1 MSKIFLQYAWIKEY
15 RGIKDIEINFS
26 DKFTIS
32 YDKMKRLTLSA
43 GSPLYIDDFF
53 ESNIDINAIVGKNG
67 SGKTSIIHFL
77 FDLFNNHI
85 DSEFIIVFYEYDK
98 DQFDIYYSDILSMC
112 FEGFAIFDKY
122 LGKTINNFHSEKLHK
137 STSGVYEFVSKNNN
151 FEREQLLFSEKT
163 NEKIK
168 VIYYSEV
175 YDYSHYGDYNDK
187 IYNIS
192 PAYML
197 SKYTQYLHSSIG
209 NGDPYTLLQNEIVQ
223 EQLFFLKD
231 NFEDIKEFGIDF
243 SHDCFLYVKAS
254 NTFKEFVNSFKK
266 SVIKAEEGK
275 SESKNKSDYY
285 DNCIKLEKEINV
297 DLLFDNFFSFKCESN
312 TDKFIKSILK
322 ATLSNFIEEFRECYV
337 LLFNPSH
344 DKEIGFAF
352 IRLIQSAIDNSS
364 VDTVF
369 DMIKRMKSFFN
380 DFEVLKT
387 KYKIGKMI
395 SPKSDLLN
403 TDNYL
408 AFTVFL
414 EKYLNKEE
422 LSSLVIDSNNIKLKI
437 INDTDSD
444 VITALN
450 FYNYYSKINSFSN
463 FLFFDYGLSSGEMA
477 LLNMYSRLYYVIKQ
491 RIKKSENI
499 LIENILI
506 FIDEVDMLLHP
517 EWQRKYIKSVLA
529 FFKKTFPDIYFQIVI
544 ATHSPIMLSD
554 IPKQNVLFLKKEDDG
569 IIKDNGC
576 NTFASNIFQ
585 LFREGFFIGDTGIGV
600 YAEQKLKEIVDH
612 IHNKDKDDNEINK
625 LIAAVGD
632 TFLRNKLNEEYLLYR
647 SQKNDTEK
655 IQAERIAKLESANT
669 ELLKQQRL
677 DHEEKANHKKEAE
690 KILKKLDDLNY
701 NGDNTM
707 EVTETKKKPMD
718 DLADVIREFMQRFI
732 D

>member
-26 DKFTIS
+26 EKYTIS

-77 FDLFNNHI
+77 FDLFNNQI

-98 DQFDIYYSDILSMC
+98 DQFDIYYSDILSLC
-112 FEGFAIFDKY
+112 FEEFAIFDKN
-122 LGKTINNFHSEKLHK
+122 LGKIIKNFHSEKVHK

-151 FEREQLLFSEKT
+151 SVREPLLYSEKP

-168 VIYYSEV
+168 AIYYSEV

-197 SKYTQYLHSSIG
+197 SKYTQHLHSSIG

-254 NTFKEFVNSFKK
+254 NTFKEFVDSFKK
-266 SVIKAEEGK
+266 SVMEAEEGK
-275 SESKNKSDYY
+275 RESKKKSDYY

-297 DLLFDNFFSFKCESN
+297 DLLFDSFFSFKCESN

-322 ATLSNFIEEFRECYV
+322 ATLSNFIEEFIECYV

-352 IRLIQSAIDNSS
+352 IRLIQSVIDNSS
-364 VDTVF
+364 VDTIF

-395 SPKSDLLN
+395 PQNADLLN
-403 TDNYL
+403 TGNYL
-408 AFTVFL
+408 AFIIFL
-414 EKYLNKEE
+414 ETFLNKEE
-422 LSSLVIDSNNIKLKI
+422 LSSLVIDSNIIKLKI

-444 VITALN
+444 IITASV

-499 LIENILI
+499 LI

-517 EWQRKYIKSVLA
+517 EWQRQYIKSVLA
-529 FFKKTFPDIYFQIVI
+529 FFKKTFPSISFQIVI

-569 IIKDNGC
+569 IIEDNGC

-612 IHNKDKDDNEINK
+612 IHNKDKDDNEIKK

-677 DHEEKANHKKEAE
+677 DHEEKANNKKEAE
-690 KILKKLDDLNY
+690 KILKKLDDLNE
-701 NGDNTM
+701 NEDNAM
-707 EVTETKKKPMD
+707 EVTETKKNPMD